1 MSEPALPFGLQLEGG
16 RAALNLERPV
26 WVGYGRI
33 DRLLI
38 RWPDVRY
45 PFDLTWDPD
54 RVPAPP
60 RRDSGGEA
68 AFAPTRSGDHLR
80 QLKRLRGQLAEFE
93 VVVAPGRLAETLD
106 EKAVAKYGITGLDVQ
121 IVTSGDQSRLQLAF
135 QAEIAGRV
143 AEVTVPVTPVPGAGG
158 LLRLRFD
165 VPRVYGWLPLPAPLL
180 LAGLAAAP
188 RVGGWAGAEPPL
200 VRFPGLSRWEL
211 DVREL
216 VLLALLPA
224 RGWRLPDC
232 GRVELAAVGVEEGG
246 LRLRLAEGEPAG
258 GGPADESERLLQD
271 GDAALMAGESRPAL
285 EAYRQALALTPDL
298 EAASDR
304 ILSLLAV
311 AGDPGALEAEAR
323 RRAEV
328 VPRAVWPALAK
339 AAAAAERGR
348 QADAAALYQALADE
362 LGRQDQPYDRA
373 CALSAAAAALER
385 AGQAEQAA
393 AQRAAAIAVL
403 DEAGGAGG
411 GSLGRGLRQRLAAPG
426 RGPTGEPAD
435 TAADRGT
442 QLGRARTAW
451 QEGRLEDSAR
461 LHEALLG
468 APAGDAAAAES
479 HLRLAQWARLQ
490 GQVATATR
498 HLTRALR
505 GEPGAGAAVDVL
517 IEVLEAFG
525 RTEELVG
532 ILRARLQDAEHE
544 LGRRELTRAL
554 GAVLERAGR
563 AEEAVALYREGLG
576 RGDDDALTLTRL
588 AEIFR
593 RESRRD
599 ELQAVL
605 EPLFEH
611 LAEGG
616 GGRVVDEVE
625 AGVDLE
631 TVGGGAGGPAQ
642 RGGRRAGPRPAD
654 PGTRPWRCAPA
665 PRRPVRR
672 WRRWAPPRTRPPARI
687 DPWPGARS
695 SRRTA
700 AAARVRGAPG
710 ARAGAAGRVARRSTG
725 RPALAGAA
733 DHP

>member
-1 MSEPALPFGLQLEGG
+1 VAVSEPALPFGLQLEGG
-16 RAALNLERPV
+16 RAALSLERPV

-45 PFDLTWDPD
+45 PFDLGN
-54 RVPAPP
+54 RM
-60 RRDSGGEA
+60 
-68 AFAPTRSGDHLR
+68 R

-106 EKAVAKYGITGLDVQ
+106 ERGVAKYGITGLEVQ
-121 IVTSGDQSRLQLAF
+121 IVEVGTQHRLQLAF

-143 AEVTVPVTPVPGAGG
+143 AEVTVPVTPAPAPGG

-188 RVGGWAGAEPPL
+188 RVGGWAGAEPAL
-200 VRFPGLSRWEL
+200 VRFPGLASWEL

-216 VLLALLPA
+216 ILLALLPA
-224 RGWRLPDC
+224 RGWRLPER
-232 GRVELAAVGVEEGG
+232 GRVELAAAVVEEGG
-246 LRLRLAEGEPAG
+246 LRLHLVEGEPAEQ
-258 GGPADESERLLQD
+258 GPPDEAERLLQD

-285 EAYRQALALTPDL
+285 EAYRQAAVLAP
-298 EAASDR
+298 EQGAISDR

-323 RRAEV
+323 RRAEDA
-328 VPRAVWPALAK
+328 PSIAQSSIWPALAM
-339 AAAAAERGR
+339 ASAAAERGR

-362 LGRQDQPYDRA
+362 LGRQDESYDRA
-373 CALSAAAAALER
+373 CALAAAAGALER

-393 AQRAAAIAVL
+393 AQRAAAIAAL
-403 DEAGGAGG
+403 DEADGG
-411 GSLGRGLRQRLAAPG
+411 GSGSLGAGLRGRLSSPG
-426 RGPTGEPAD
+426 RGPSGEPPEPV
-435 TAADRGT
+435 ADRGA
-442 QLGRARTAW
+442 QLGQARSAW
-451 QEGRLEDSAR
+451 QDGRLEESAR

-532 ILRARLQDAEHE
+532 ILRARLQVTEHE
-544 LGRRELTRAL
+544 LGRRELTHAL

-563 AEEAVALYREGLG
+563 AEEAAALYREGLG

-599 ELQAVL
+599 ELRGVL

-611 LAEGG
+611 LAEAG

-631 TVGGGAGGPAQ
+631 TVAVELAALHAESDGGQARAREILERTLAIRPAAQEARQALEALGPAAPPAGG
-642 RGGRRAGPRPAD
+642 D
-654 PGTRPWRCAPA
+654 
-665 PRRPVRR
+665 
-672 WRRWAPPRTRPPARI
+672 
-687 DPWPGARS
+687 
-695 SRRTA
+695 
-700 AAARVRGAPG
+700 
-710 ARAGAAGRVARRSTG
+710 
-725 RPALAGAA
+725 
-733 DHP
+733 